1 MALFTSHSPL
11 ILEYYLE
18 DEYRWCKLEIIKSLM
33 GRLEETA
40 VVTSLSQLPDRF
52 HAKYL
57 NSDETNVWFYE
68 KVDKEN
74 VRIKPGSMSYLT
86 NSELE
91 EVPDKA

>member
-1 MALFTSHSPL
+1 MALLVANNPL
-11 ILEYYLE
+11 NLEYYLE
-18 DEYRWCKLEIIKSLM
+18 DEYRWCKLEIIKSVM

-40 VVTSLSQLPDRF
+40 VITSLSQLPDCF

-57 NSDETNVWFYE
+57 YSEETNVWFYE

-86 NSELE
+86 NSQAE
-91 EVPDKA
+91 EEPNKA

>member
-18 DEYRWCKLEIIKSLM
+18 DEYRWCKLEIIKSVM

-40 VVTSLSQLPDRF
+40 AVTSLSQLPDRF

-57 NSDETNVWFYE
+57 YSEETNVWFYE

-74 VRIKPGSMSYLT
+74 VRIKPGSITHVS
-86 NSELE
+86 NSAKE
-91 EVPDKA
+91 EEPDKA

>member
-1 MALFTSHSPL
+1 MALLATNSPL
-11 ILEYYLE
+11 NLEYYLE

-57 NSDETNVWFYE
+57 YSDETNVWFYE
-68 KVDKEN
+68 KVNKEN

-86 NSELE
+86 NSVKE
-91 EVPDKA
+91 EEPDKA

>member
-57 NSDETNVWFYE
+57 YSDETNVWFYE

>member
-18 DEYRWCKLEIIKSLM
+18 DEYRWCKLEIIKSVM

-57 NSDETNVWFYE
+57 YSDETNVWFYE